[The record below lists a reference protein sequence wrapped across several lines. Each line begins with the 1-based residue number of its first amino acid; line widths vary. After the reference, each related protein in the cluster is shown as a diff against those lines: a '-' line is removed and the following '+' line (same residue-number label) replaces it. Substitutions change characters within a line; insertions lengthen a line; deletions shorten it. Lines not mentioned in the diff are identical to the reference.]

1 MSLHKIWL
9 IDILRNSNG
18 LLRAFGGSLLVLRDG
33 KLLWVDKAEYVG
45 YEGILFVEVLSSI
58 TKGLN
63 GFALLRS
70 HRGLNEGL
78 EVNVR
83 G

>member
-1 MSLHKIWL
+1 MC
-9 IDILRNSNG
+9 
-18 LLRAFGGSLLVLRDG
+18 FFLVLRDG
-33 KLLWVDKAEYVG
+33 KLLWVHRAEYVG

-70 HRGLNEGL
+70 PRGLNEEL

-83 G
+83 VLQVL